1 MLVGHVRLRHVRNVK
16 IISAEFAKAAVD
28 ERGWPRDGFP
38 QVAFAG
44 RSNVGK
50 SSLINS
56 LVNRKGLVRT
66 SSTPG
71 KTREINFFL
80 VNGSFYFVD
89 LPGFGFARVPGKVQ
103 ESWGEMIEN
112 YLLNSPR
119 LGLIIFLLDIR
130 HRPGRNDMVMNR
142 WLMGNSLPTAFVATK
157 ADKIAKGS
165 RKGYINA
172 ISGGLGVPAESIIQF
187 SSVTGEGKDRLWE
200 TIKKSVA

>member
-1 MLVGHVRLRHVRNVK
+1 MKVV
-16 IISAEFAKAAVD
+16 SAEFIRAAVD
-28 ERGWPRDGFP
+28 ERGWPKDNLP
-38 QVAFAG
+38 QAAFAG

-89 LPGFGFARVPGKVQ
+89 LPGFGFARVPGRVQ
-103 ESWGEMIEN
+103 ESWGEMIEK
-112 YLLNSPR
+112 YLLESPR
-119 LGLIIFLLDIR
+119 LNLIVFLLDIR
-130 HRPGRNDMVMNR
+130 HKPGENDMMMNR
-142 WLMGNSLPTAFVATK
+142 WLIDRSLPAAYVATK
-157 ADKIAKGS
+157 ADKIARGA
-165 RKGYINA
+165 RRGHVEA
-172 ISGGLGVPAESIIQF
+172 ISDCLDIPMEDIIQF

-200 TIKKSVA
+200 TIRKSMA

>member
-1 MLVGHVRLRHVRNVK
+1 MRDGEFMKVV
-16 IISAEFAKAAVD
+16 SAEFIRAAVD
-28 ERGWPRDGFP
+28 ERGWPKDNLP
-38 QVAFAG
+38 QAAFAG

-89 LPGFGFARVPGKVQ
+89 LPGFGFARVPGRVQ
-103 ESWGEMIEN
+103 ESWGEMIEK
-112 YLLNSPR
+112 YLLESPR
-119 LGLIIFLLDIR
+119 LNLIVFLLDIR
-130 HRPGRNDMVMNR
+130 HKPGENDMMMNR
-142 WLMGNSLPTAFVATK
+142 WLIDRSLPAAYVATK
-157 ADKIAKGS
+157 ADKIARGA
-165 RKGYINA
+165 RRGHVEA
-172 ISGGLGVPAESIIQF
+172 ISDCLDIPMEDIIQF

-200 TIKKSVA
+200 TIRKSMA